1 MRFPVVQRF
10 FPALLFVSLFPFAC
24 GRQEPGPDARGPLL
38 SRTPGL
44 DDVQKRAN
52 ENATSAMPRD
62 AGLEAAS
69 ESGEAKRDPLAS
81 LRGKTILHVGDSTV
95 GGNAGLTRALKE
107 LFLESEAK
115 KFSSETWVSASV
127 VTVAMRPRLG
137 LLLARVKPE
146 IVIITLGTNDIY
158 IPSPDMFIPHI
169 KSIVKKIGDR
179 ECYWVGPISLSKKDT
194 GIVETLRT
202 NVAPCV
208 FFDSSELE
216 IARAGDRI
224 HPTDK
229 GGGEWAEAFW
239 ESMKDARVKRPEEA
253 LAPAVVNDQ

>member
-1 MRFPVVQRF
+1 MRLLLIQRTF
-10 FPALLFVSLFPFAC
+10 VALLFTLFLALAC

-44 DDVQKRAN
+44 DDAQKRAAS
-52 ENATSAMPRD
+52 EVEVPRD
-62 AGLEAAS
+62 AGSEAS
-69 ESGEAKRDPLAS
+69 PGDGNIEKDPLAS

-107 LFLESEAK
+107 LFLDSEAK
-115 KFSSETWVSASV
+115 KFSTETWVSASV

-146 IVIITLGTNDIY
+146 IVIITLGTNDVY

-169 KSIVKKIGDR
+169 KSIIKKIGDR
-179 ECYWVGPISLSKKDT
+179 ECYWIGPISLSKKDT
-194 GIVETLRT
+194 GIVETLRA

-229 GGGEWAEAFW
+229 GGGVWAEAFW
-239 ESMKDARVKRPEEA
+239 EAMKEARAKRPEDVTT
-253 LAPAVVNDQ
+253 VVKNDQ